1 MIAPELTPMTL
12 RPSLIACLASSLAL
26 SVSVAAHSPPH
37 RSQDK
42 PKPVTFTADIAP
54 LLAAKCQPCHFK
66 GGKVFDKLPFDQY
79 QTVVKIAPR
88 LHTRL
93 KGDDEHL
100 VARWI
105 EQGTPE

>member
-1 MIAPELTPMTL
+1 MTL
-12 RPSLIACLASSLAL
+12 RPSLIVFSASIFAL
-26 SVSVAAHSPPH
+26 SISVAAHSSPR
-37 RSQDK
+37 RSREQDKDK
-42 PKPVTFTADIAP
+42 PKPVTFTANIAP

-93 KGDDEHL
+93 KGEDLQL
-100 VARWI
+100 VSRWI

>member
-1 MIAPELTPMTL
+1 MNL
-12 RPSLIACLASSLAL
+12 RPSLIGFSATILAL
-26 SVSVAAHSPPH
+26 SVSILAHPSP
-37 RSQDK
+37 RSSQDK
-42 PKPVTFTADIAP
+42 DSPKPVTFSADIAP

-79 QTVVKIAPR
+79 KTVVKLAPR

-93 KGDDEHL
+93 KGEDEQL

-105 EQGTPE
+105 AQGTPE